1 MMISCENRAAPA
13 TPSSGESSLKTRA
26 RPRTGTAPWLAASV
40 PLSGFR
46 SKASSKVVELW
57 ALTIV
62 APTSTK
68 SPTWATTRPP
78 IRLVPLVTVAGAFL
92 AVVLAIGKLIR
103 ENSIVPRYLS
113 AAKSIWM
120 PLKLGLEKVSGVN
133 AVLI

>member
-1 MMISCENRAAPA
+1 M
-13 TPSSGESSLKTRA
+13 
-26 RPRTGTAPWLAASV
+26 
-40 PLSGFR
+40 
-46 SKASSKVVELW
+46 
-57 ALTIV
+57 TIV

-103 ENSIVPRYLS
+103 ENSIEPRYLS
-113 AAKSIWM
+113 EAKSICM